1 MDLLRP
7 TDANGFREN
16 FQKQYPTLIHKLQD
30 YTTFRGSEDG
40 MFQKTGWQMV
50 QKQDDGYSAV
60 PENHTHKKKK
70 SEGKCFRKCKS
81 ENRIFQVNVFCVTL
95 TTIGNHYMQ
104 TLIYMP

>member
-60 PENHTHKKKK
+60 PENHTHKKKNLK
-70 SEGKCFRKCKS
+70 ENVS
-81 ENRIFQVNVFCVTL
+81 ENVKVKTGFSK
-95 TTIGNHYMQ
+95 
-104 TLIYMP
+104 